1 MEEAIMKFDIKSFS
15 FQNVVHVV
23 LVVHVCRNE
32 TNLKRCM

>member
-23 LVVHVCRNE
+23 HVLVVHVE
-32 TNLKRCM
+32 MKPI

>member
-23 LVVHVCRNE
+23 LVVHVQ
-32 TNLKRCM
+32 K